1 MSSISNLYV
10 KNRNSSNY
18 LTHKI
23 NRNWLSNEDCTIFVM
38 QLKPLLLFT
47 TVVTNPNF
55 RDKNKLF
62 DSFEKKKRFGCV
74 MINNILC
81 FLQWI
86 PCTNSMKKMNR
97 DNNSYTFL
105 AEQPFEE
112 YYFISCK
119 GESRFG
125 AASNVPKSINY

>member
-1 MSSISNLYV
+1 
-10 KNRNSSNY
+10 
-18 LTHKI
+18 
-23 NRNWLSNEDCTIFVM
+23 M
-38 QLKPLLLFT
+38 QLKPLPLFT

-74 MINNILC
+74 VINNILC

-86 PCTNSMKKMNR
+86 LCTNNMRKMDR
-97 DNNSYTFL
+97 ENNSCTSL
-105 AEQPFEE
+105 AGQSFEE

-125 AASNVPKSINY
+125 AASDVPKSINY